1 MFSRIQRIFSKEVK
15 YKLCS
20 SCGYKNDLEKEKCVI
35 CGGKEF
41 KDYEEK
47 NSLSSL
53 ILISVFI
60 ILFFVVVYNYINL
73 RKVKGN
79 KDDIPVFVSEKRMIN
94 YHTYLMSIKNMSYIK
109 PDEHDIDVI
118 KKAMKS
124 PDPVISSSAIST
136 FRLWRKK
143 GFVKE

>member
-1 MFSRIQRIFSKEVK
+1 MGYGLNIFFKKRK
-15 YKLCS
+15 YKVCCL
-20 SCGYKNDLEKEKCVI
+20 CGYRNELDVMKCSLCGSEKLIEYEEKEKKKWIFYIVI
-35 CGGKEF
+35 
-41 KDYEEK
+41 
-47 NSLSSL
+47 
-53 ILISVFI
+53 VFI
-60 ILFFVVVYNYINL
+60 VMVLLSFLEIKN
-73 RKVKGN
+73 RKKTN
-79 KDDIPVFVSEKRMIN
+79 KIVDDIPVFVSEKRMIN

-124 PDPVISSSAIST
+124 QDPVISSSAIST